1 MGAGLSYVAGP
12 AITPR
17 VANALSFTIAYNMFF

>member
-1 MGAGLSYVAGP
+1 MTYLYGP

-17 VANALSFTIAYNMFF
+17 VANALTALANWTWFF